1 MYAAVLPARGT
12 TAAACI
18 RDAIIQ
24 FKVYLFSIAIN
35 VMICQFGKLG
45 WLSWLERRS
54 HISTYDHHLVGNPEV
69 MSSILIPS
77 SFLVS
82 LGLIGPAASHQR
94 RRAALRCS

>member
-12 TAAACI
+12 CI

-24 FKVYLFSIAIN
+24 FNVYYFSIIMN
-35 VMICQFGKLG
+35 VTICIVVKLG

-54 HISTYDHHLVGNPEV
+54 HISAYDHRLVGNPEV

-82 LGLIGPAASHQR
+82 LGFIGPATSQQR
-94 RRAALRCS
+94 RRATPRRCSR

>member
-1 MYAAVLPARGT
+1 MSVCGSLVGERHN
-12 TAAACI
+12 

-24 FKVYLFSIAIN
+24 FKVYFSAIIVY
-35 VMICQFGKLG
+35 VMIFVVVKLG

-54 HISTYDHHLVGNPEV
+54 HISIYDHRLVGNPEV

-82 LGLIGPAASHQR
+82 LGSIDPAASHQR
-94 RRAALRCS
+94 RRAAPRRCS